1 MSEPEASYLIETMN
15 TRMLVLLT
23 LLPAHVAFSQGALNP
38 PGPPAPT
45 MKTLDQVE
53 ARIPV
58 GSAQTPGDGTAEF
71 IIGQPGSYYLT
82 GNIGVAKLQGIRIVA
97 PGVTVDLN
105 GFEIR
110 RIDGTG
116 GDGITIGPEAD
127 RCAVKNGSVSNF
139 ALGINS
145 AEGFG
150 GVTAQATSFSKLAF
164 TGCSTR
170 GLGAGEGARV
180 DHCEARGNSG
190 AGIFVRRGSAVSNC
204 VALENNGNGIEGGS
218 GVTVTASTAA
228 NNGGFGITP
237 SSGSTVVNCSAFGNA
252 GGGISTGFGGT
263 ITNCT
268 AVSNVGD
275 GFHVAPSSTLT
286 SSTARQNTRHGA
298 FAEEDARISDCTLT
312 NNGVHGVRA
321 GERTAISGSTASFN
335 GSAAPTT
342 GSGIFGGIR
351 MMIKD
356 CNTIRNRADGIS
368 VGGDSVVIG
377 NHASFNGQGGAAAGI
392 RAAPSGSRIENNHT
406 RDNTGTGILAGTA
419 DVIIRNTAGNNSVAN
434 FTPNSGINFGPIQ
447 PPGTTTNPTANHQ
460 F

>member
-1 MSEPEASYLIETMN
+1 MN
-15 TRMLVLLT
+15 TRLLVLLA

-38 PGPPAPT
+38 PGPPVPT

-53 ARIPV
+53 ARTPI
-58 GSAQTPGDGTAEF
+58 GSAQTPGDATAEF

-82 GNIGVAKLQGIRIVA
+82 GNIGVAKAQGIRITA
-97 PGVTVDLN
+97 AGVTLDLN

-110 RIDGTG
+110 RTDGTG

-127 RCAVKNGSVSNF
+127 RCAVKNGSISNF
-139 ALGINS
+139 AFGINC

-150 GVTAQATSFSKLAF
+150 GVTAQATSFSRLAF
-164 TGCSTR
+164 TRCSTR
-170 GLGAGEGARV
+170 ALGAGEGARV

-190 AGIFVRRGSAVSNC
+190 VGIFVRRGSAVSDC
-204 VALENNGNGIEGGS
+204 VALENNNHGIEGAS

-228 NNGGFGITP
+228 NNGGFGITL
-237 SSGSTVVNCSAFGNA
+237 SSGSTVVNCSAFGNGG

-268 AVSNVGD
+268 AVSNIGD

-286 SSTARQNTRHGA
+286 SSTARQNSRHGA
-298 FAEEDARISDCTLT
+298 LAEEDARISDCTFT
-312 NNGVHGVRA
+312 NNGVHGILA
-321 GERTAISGSTASFN
+321 GQRTAISGSTASFN
-335 GSAAPTT
+335 GGATPAV
-342 GSGIFGGIR
+342 GSGISGGIR

-356 CNTIRNRADGIS
+356 CNAIRNRADGIS

-392 RAAPSGSRIENNHT
+392 RAAPSGSRLENNHT

-419 DVIIRNTAGNNSVAN
+419 DVIIRNTAGNNSVAD

-447 PPGTTTNPTANHQ
+447 SPGTTTNPTANHQ

>member
-1 MSEPEASYLIETMN
+1 MN
-15 TRMLVLLT
+15 TRLLVLLT
-23 LLPAHVAFSQGALNP
+23 LLVPHVAFSQGALNP

-53 ARIPV
+53 ARTPI
-58 GSAQTPGDGTAEF
+58 GSAQTPGDATAEF

-82 GNIGVAKLQGIRIVA
+82 SNIGVAKAQGIRITA
-97 PGVTVDLN
+97 AGVTLDLN

-110 RIDGTG
+110 RTGGSG
-116 GDGITIGPEAD
+116 GDGIAIAPEAD
-127 RCAVKNGSVSNF
+127 RCAVKNGSIANF
-139 ALGINS
+139 AFGINS
-145 AEGFG
+145 LEGLG

-164 TGCSTR
+164 TGCTSR

-190 AGIFVRRGSAVSNC
+190 VGIFVRRGSTVSNC
-204 VALENNGNGIEGGS
+204 VALENNSHGIEGAS

-228 NNGGFGITP
+228 SNGGVGITP

-268 AVSNVGD
+268 ATQNLGD

-286 SSTARQNTRHGA
+286 SSTARQNSRHGA

-312 NNGVHGVRA
+312 NNGVHGILA
-321 GERTAISGSTASFN
+321 GERSSISGSTASFN
-335 GSAAPTT
+335 GGATPAVGT
-342 GSGIFGGIR
+342 GISGGIR

-356 CNTIRNRADGIS
+356 CNAIRNRADGIA

-406 RDNTGTGILAGTA
+406 RDNIGTGILAGTA

-434 FTPNSGINFGPIQ
+434 FTPNSGVNFGPIQ
-447 PPGTTTNPTANHQ
+447 SPGTTTNPTANHQ